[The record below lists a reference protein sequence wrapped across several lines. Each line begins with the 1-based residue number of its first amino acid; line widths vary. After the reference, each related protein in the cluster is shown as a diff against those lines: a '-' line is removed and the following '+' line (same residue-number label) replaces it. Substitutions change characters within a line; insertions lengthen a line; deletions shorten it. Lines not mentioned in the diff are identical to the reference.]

1 MQTKP
6 AIIPGW
12 ALHCDEISN
21 NVFTVTLVDQHGRQA
36 SSTEVGFETAL
47 AKAEEYTYG
56 IEMSVNNY
64 PNRFLFNYFLGIPG
78 ISAACANKID
88 FFAKDTCM
96 SDGIEEL
103 ILNLTGQDDRSF
115 NLA

>member
-21 NVFTVTLVDQHGRQA
+21 NVFKVTLVDRHGRQA
-36 SSTEVGFETAL
+36 SSTEVGFETAS
-47 AKAEEYTYG
+47 AKAEEYAYD

-64 PNRFLFNYFLGIPG
+64 PNQFLFNYFLLKMG
-78 ISAACANKID
+78 SAV
-88 FFAKDTCM
+88 T
-96 SDGIEEL
+96 S
-103 ILNLTGQDDRSF
+103 RR
-115 NLA
+115 